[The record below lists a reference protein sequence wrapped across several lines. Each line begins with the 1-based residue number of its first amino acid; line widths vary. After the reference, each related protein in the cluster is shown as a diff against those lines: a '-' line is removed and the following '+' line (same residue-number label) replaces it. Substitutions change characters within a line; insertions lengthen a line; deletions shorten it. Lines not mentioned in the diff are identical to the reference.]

1 MKEHRIKDEEKE
13 EKPMFEEPLTVAV
26 ETQRLKVGYQVC
38 IKSAELSKIPLLL
51 LESHDAQT
59 LNC

>member
-38 IKSAELSKIPLLL
+38 IKSAELSKIPLLF
-51 LESHDAQT
+51 LESHDA
-59 LNC
+59 